1 MILPTIRD
9 LRLPSSEKLTLLIL
23 TTHLP
28 NVFPSIETLAAETG
42 LSRRTVQTCLN
53 NLKTRKLIDWVKT
66 GSANKY
72 EILIVPNQPLQ
83 EQERSA
89 TIALPIGN
97 HCTSEV
103 QPLHTKN
110 QTKKQTKINNKKQKN
125 YSEEFEQFY
134 AKYPRKEGNKNV
146 AFSRFKQARKSGTSL
161 EKILSDLNTYI
172 DTKPD
177 WQDWAYTPSWF
188 GNMMFGNKWREE
200 VYANAPLAKQLNSVQ
215 TLKKSWQNRSANMTE
230 TSLVIEQRRIDAA
243 WKEATDEQKKE
254 LRELA
259 PEGVTLPKPNGTVV
273 HFKTTPSMRAVQ

>member
-53 NLKTRKLIDWVKT
+53 NLKTRKLINWVKT

-89 TIALPIGN
+89 TTALPIGN

-103 QPLHTKN
+103 QPLHTK
-110 QTKKQTKINNKKQKN
+110 KKQKN

-134 AKYPRKEGNKNV
+134 AKYPRKKGNKDV

-200 VYANAPLAKQLNSVQ
+200 VYANAPLAKQLNAVQ
-215 TLKKSWQNRSANMTE
+215 TLKKSWQNRSLNMTE

-243 WKEATDEQKKE
+243 WKEATDDQKKE

-259 PEGVTLPKPNGTVV
+259 PEGVNLPKFESTVV